1 MALEAGFLS
10 RSKSDDSTDTRRTA
24 SSSASQ
30 SPVKVVT
37 RLRPLRE
44 GERKQAVF
52 PDWSSA
58 KDWHEEGEDGD
69 EEGSIQSNNNNNNNG
84 HHFFPKTPSPGKK
97 TNEPSGIALPSASRI
112 PKLSRS
118 RWNRPKT
125 KGIPTSLIVESSQ
138 LSPGPSHTSARSF
151 SYDAVLTEDES
162 QTRVYQ
168 QTVGNAV
175 RRNLFRGY
183 NTTICAY
190 GQVGSGKSYT
200 MFGPPRAED
209 DDINETVESCL
220 EETSSSMLD
229 DDGEPFEAVKQEDGI
244 MLRAMKDVFDA
255 IAEFSE
261 KEVTLEMTFMEIYRD
276 ELRDLLVD
284 RSNLPLQLYDRHHEQ
299 GNVVVHGLRSI
310 PIYSLEQACR
320 LVRIAQSRRATASS
334 LHHVSSR
341 SHGICT
347 LHVTISPTS
356 NVGSPSSPAAAV
368 IAGATNKS
376 SKLSPGLRAKLTLVD
391 LAGSERL
398 LHTPTN
404 NRNKSNGEAIT
415 INKDLFVLGKVV
427 AALAS
432 YPVGHVPYRDSKLTR
447 ILRDSLGGNCCTV
460 FIACVSTAEINL
472 EESLHTL
479 RYAERARAITHTVR
493 KNVLQ
498 SPISAHDASFL
509 RAENQRLQAR
519 LNQYEVGVQ
528 MTEFSSLQSK
538 LVRAEQEAQRAR
550 EHAKSVRRTADKWKE
565 QFEKIKVARAK
576 IKLLSTPSVSEAGD
590 DSSSRVLE
598 VPVTVPVPDVK
609 IFQGSTGVHDDMD
622 DDLDALLGDSSQPK
636 DADELSDILGDGS
649 EAKRAIDP
657 SLNIPQGAV
666 DEITKEMKG
675 LANEKAKL
683 AEQVAD
689 LNQLLADQ
697 RLKMV
702 ALEEDYNFRQSEMTC
717 HIAKQ
722 EKQRDQLDGEVD
734 RLKQKVHLLASDLK
748 QESVPSISAVF
759 RGDAGAPSTPNRN
772 ELEMQT
778 WRMETNSESNA
789 EAARGVGELRQQL
802 KIKEVECRDLQE
814 TVDKLTEENLKLH
827 EENDRLRMDLQ
838 HEKENNQRTRKFS
851 ADVSLGSGS
860 PPTVGGADNDM
871 FISNLNDMMKQ
882 GVCIYELSPLA
893 TNSEQIEFYLP
904 KLRVFCPCGKHSV
917 AEDSEKLDPTAIT
930 SILRPWQLEFL
941 ATVGITHT
949 LHLLQG
955 ARHRSSEIAKK
966 MRKWRGKKKLPTFH
980 TAPCAVAVH
989 IWSRTCIRVLKAV
1002 HQQKVHGKTKPVLPD
1017 FMEFKLD
1024 PDLYTLASASQL
1036 SHRTGNL
1043 SSEDD
1048 TAKSSNRVLFGVPE

>member
-1 MALEAGFLS
+1 MSNSPISSTVMASSAGGNKSNDDDDHNSNNDNNIMALEAGFLS

-162 QTRVYQ
+162 QARVYQ

-447 ILRDSLGGNCCTV
+447 ILRDSLG
-460 FIACVSTAEINL
+460 
-472 EESLHTL
+472 
-479 RYAERARAITHTVR
+479 
-493 KNVLQ
+493 
-498 SPISAHDASFL
+498 
-509 RAENQRLQAR
+509 
-519 LNQYEVGVQ
+519 VGVQ

-778 WRMETNSESNA
+778 WRMETNSEPNA

-904 KLRVFCPCGKHSV
+904 KLR
-917 AEDSEKLDPTAIT
+917 
-930 SILRPWQLEFL
+930 
-941 ATVGITHT
+941 
-949 LHLLQG
+949 G